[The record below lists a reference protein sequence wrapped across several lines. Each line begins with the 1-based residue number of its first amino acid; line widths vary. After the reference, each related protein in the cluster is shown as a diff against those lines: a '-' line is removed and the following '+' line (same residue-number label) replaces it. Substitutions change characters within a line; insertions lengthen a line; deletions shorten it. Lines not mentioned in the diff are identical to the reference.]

1 MIVLGVANAE
11 TASACLIRD
20 GALIAAASEER
31 FTRKK
36 MDHSWPAHSIAYCLA
51 HAGIELEQVDRVAYG
66 WCAGFDA
73 EKHLLT
79 YFDRIVQEVRE
90 NPEGLDI
97 FRERIAV
104 EVERD
109 KIKREEFWAWVDE
122 HGLRPLTVSV
132 DHHLAHAYSAYACSP
147 FDSALVLTCD
157 GRGDYCAFTAMYFS
171 THGVKELYRAT
182 STDSLGFFYGRIT
195 QLLGFRPHRHEGK
208 VTGLAAHGDP
218 AKLLPAMEEM
228 IRVEDGH
235 LIGRSGELFRPFYS
249 HFSTRL
255 EELIKANSR
264 EDVAAAA
271 QKHLENCL
279 EALAAYYVKATGAR
293 HVGLAGGVFANVCV
307 NQRILEL
314 PGVDNVFIQ
323 PQMSD
328 GGLCIGAAAQ
338 VLQEQG
344 LPHVDT
350 PNMYLGPDYTE
361 EDIES
366 ALKAQQGIEWHR
378 PDDLIDEAINLVE
391 NNQVI
396 GWFQG
401 RMEFGPRALCHRSI
415 IYHCKDRS
423 ANDWLNKRM
432 SRTEFM
438 PFAPVTA
445 EELAPECYIGWQ
457 PDHIAA
463 HYMTITYDCTEAMK
477 QSCPAAVHIDG
488 TARPQVVQ
496 KHTNA
501 LMHEFL
507 TRYHQQTG
515 GLSLINTSFNRHEE
529 PIVNKPEEAIDAL
542 AKDVVD
548 VLVIGPFVVRPISDR
563 AKS

>member
-1 MIVLGVANAE
+1 MIILGIANAE
-11 TASACLIRD
+11 TASACIVRE
-20 GALIAAASEER
+20 GELIAAASEER
-31 FTRKK
+31 FSRKK
-36 MDHSWPAHSIAYCLA
+36 MDSAWPGASIAYCLE
-51 HAGIELEQVDRVAYG
+51 HAGVSLSELDLVAYG
-66 WCAGFDA
+66 WGAGFDA
-73 EKHLLT
+73 DKHLLT
-79 YFDRIVQEVRE
+79 YFDRIVHETRH
-90 NPEGLDI
+90 NPEGLQI

-104 EVERD
+104 EIDRD
-109 KIKREEFWAWVDE
+109 RIKQDEFWGWIDQ
-122 HGLRPLTVSV
+122 HDLRARTVSV
-132 DHHLAHAYSAYACSP
+132 DHHLAHAFSAYSCSP
-147 FDSALVLTCD
+147 FDEALVLTCD
-157 GRGDYCAFTAMYFS
+157 GRGDFTALSVMTFDRDS
-171 THGVKELYRAT
+171 VQELYRGT

-218 AKLLPAMEEM
+218 SKLLPVMEEM
-228 IRVEDGH
+228 IGVENGK
-235 LIGRSGELFRPFYS
+235 LIARCGELFRPFYS
-249 HFSTRL
+249 RFSDKL
-255 EELIKANSR
+255 KGIIQSHSR

-279 EALAAYYVKATGAR
+279 ESLADYYVRQTGAKY
-293 HVGLAGGVFANVCV
+293 VGLAGGVFANVCV

-314 PGVDNVFIQ
+314 DGVENVFIQ

-338 VLQEQG
+338 ALHERGV
-344 LPHVDT
+344 PHIQT
-350 PNMYLGPDYTE
+350 ENMYLGPEYDAA
-361 EDIES
+361 DIEK
-366 ALKAQQGIEWHR
+366 ALQAQSRIEWHR
-378 PDDLIDEAINLVE
+378 PDDLIAEAIEHIE

-415 IYHCKDRS
+415 IYHCRDRS

-445 EELAPECYIGWQ
+445 EELAPQCYIGWK

-463 HYMTITYDCTEAMK
+463 HYMTITYDCTEVMK
-477 QSCPAAVHIDG
+477 KGCPAAVHIDG

-496 KHTNA
+496 QGTNP

-507 TRYHQQTG
+507 TRYHEKTG
-515 GLSLINTSFNRHEE
+515 ELSLINTSFNRHEE
-529 PIVNKPEEAIDAL
+529 PIVNNPEEAIDAL
-542 AKDVVD
+542 DKDIVD
-548 VLVIGPFVVRPISDR
+548 VLVIGPFV
-563 AKS
+563 AKRKT

>member
-1 MIVLGVANAE
+1 MIVLGIANGE
-11 TASACLIRD
+11 TASACLVRD
-20 GALIAAASEER
+20 GRLIAAASEER

-36 MDHSWPAHSIAYCLA
+36 MDQSWPAEAIYYCLK
-51 HAGIELEQVDRVAYG
+51 HAGISLPDVDLIAYG
-66 WCAGFDA
+66 WSAGFDA

-79 YFDRIVQEVRE
+79 YFDRIVHETRH
-90 NPEGLDI
+90 NPDGIEI

-104 EVERD
+104 EIERD
-109 KIKREEFWAWVDE
+109 RTKRDEFWAWIE
-122 HGLRPLTVSV
+122 QNELRPRTVSV
-132 DHHLAHAYSAYACSP
+132 DHHLAHACSAYSCSP
-147 FDSALVLTCD
+147 FDDALVLTCD
-157 GRGDYCAFTAMYFS
+157 GRGDFTALSVMQFS
-171 THGVKELYRAT
+171 RSEIKELYRAT

-218 AKLLPAMEEM
+218 TKLLPVMEEM
-228 IRVEDGH
+228 IGVENGQLVARCGD
-235 LIGRSGELFRPFYS
+235 LFRPFYS
-249 HFSTRL
+249 RFSPRL
-255 EELIKANSR
+255 EELIKSHSR

-271 QKHLENCL
+271 QKYLENCL
-279 EALAAYYVKATGAR
+279 ESLAAHYVEQTGAK
-293 HVGLAGGVFANVCV
+293 HVALAGGVFANVCV

-314 PGVDNVFIQ
+314 DGVDNIYVQ

-338 VLQEQG
+338 ALHERGVS
-344 LPHVDT
+344 HIDT
-350 PNMYLGPDYTE
+350 PNMYLGPEYDE
-361 EDIES
+361 AQIES
-366 ALKAQQGIEWHR
+366 ALKAQPGIEYDR
-378 PDDLIDEAINLVE
+378 PDDLIAEAIGQIE
-391 NNQVI
+391 NNRVI

-415 IYHCKDRS
+415 VYHCKDKS
-423 ANDWLNKRM
+423 ANNWLNQRM

-445 EELAPECYIGWQ
+445 EELADQCYLGWQ

-463 HYMTITYDCTEAMK
+463 RFMTVTYDCTEAMQK
-477 QSCPAAVHIDG
+477 GCPAAVHIDG
-488 TARPQVVQ
+488 TARPQIVRKQ
-496 KHTNA
+496 DNA

-507 TRYHQQTG
+507 TRYHEKTG

-542 AKDVVD
+542 LKDVVD
-548 VLVIGPFVVRPISDR
+548 VLVIGPFVARK
-563 AKS
+563 AG

>member
-1 MIVLGVANAE
+1 MLILGIANDE
-11 TASACLIRD
+11 TASACLVEN
-20 GALIAAASEER
+20 GQLLAAASEER

-36 MDHSWPAHSIAYCLA
+36 MDSSWPANSIAYCLD
-51 HAGIELEQVDRVAYG
+51 HVGRSLNDIDRVAYG
-66 WCAGFDA
+66 WSAGFDA

-79 YFDRIVQEVRE
+79 YFDRIVHEARN
-90 NPEGLDI
+90 NPDGVEI
-97 FRERIAV
+97 FRERLAV
-104 EVERD
+104 EMERD
-109 KIKREEFWAWVDE
+109 CHKRDEFWAWVDE
-122 HGLRPLTVSV
+122 NGLRDKAVSV
-132 DHHLAHAYSAYACSP
+132 DHHLAHACSAYSCSP
-147 FDSALVLTCD
+147 FDDALVLTCD
-157 GRGDYCAFTAMYFS
+157 GRGDFTALSVMTFDRE
-171 THGVKELYRAT
+171 GVEELYRST

-218 AKLLPAMEEM
+218 AKLLPVMQEM
-228 IRVEDGH
+228 IEVEEGQ
-235 LIGRSGELFRPFYS
+235 LIARSGDLFRPFYS
-249 HFSTRL
+249 SFSPEL
-255 EELIKANSR
+255 EKLIQSHSR

-271 QKHLENCL
+271 QQHLENCL
-279 EALAAYYVKATGAR
+279 ESLTRHYVELTGKK

-314 PGVDNVFIQ
+314 PGVENVFIQ

-338 VLQEQG
+338 VLHEHGQS
-344 LPHVDT
+344 HIVT
-350 PNMYLGPDYTE
+350 PSMYLGPDYSE
-361 EDIES
+361 AEIEA
-366 ALKAQQGIEWHR
+366 ALKAQDGIEWHR
-378 PDDLIDEAINLVE
+378 PDDLIAEAIDHIE
-391 NNQVI
+391 NNRVI

-415 IYHCKDRS
+415 IYHCKDKS

-445 EELAPECYIGWQ
+445 EELAPQCYLGWK
-457 PDHIAA
+457 PEHIAA

-477 QSCPAAVHIDG
+477 TDCPAAVHVDG

-496 KHTNA
+496 QHTNP

-507 TRYHQQTG
+507 TRYHEQTG

-529 PIVNKPEEAIDAL
+529 PIVNRPEEAVDAL

-548 VLVIGPFVVRPISDR
+548 VLVIGPFIARRSEV
-563 AKS
+563 